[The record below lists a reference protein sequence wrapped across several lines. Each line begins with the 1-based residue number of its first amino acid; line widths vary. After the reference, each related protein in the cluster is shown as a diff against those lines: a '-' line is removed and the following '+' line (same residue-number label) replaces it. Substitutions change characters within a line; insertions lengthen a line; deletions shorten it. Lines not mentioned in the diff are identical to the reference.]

1 MNLNFSDEQNLLRD
15 SVSRFCTSDYDF
27 ETRMKSVNSDSGFSK
42 EHWKLFADLGWLAV
56 PFDEE
61 LGGLGGD
68 VLDLSILFEE
78 FGKSIVVEPYLAN
91 VVLAGGVLKRSGFDK
106 KDEYLSSIVSGEK
119 QFSLANYEPE
129 KGYNLE
135 NIETVL
141 DDKGLLNGS
150 KSTVLNAPN
159 ADYFIVFSKKGDDFC
174 FSLVSKDAEGLTLK
188 SYKTYDGFMSG
199 ELTFKN
205 CKPEAIIQEKGALNN
220 LEEVMKDAIVCIS
233 AEAVGAMEK
242 CYRLTIEYTQQRE
255 QFGSPLSKFQALQHR
270 MVDMFMETEY
280 TKSFLLKVLATEDK
294 DEKTKLIY
302 GLKNQISKSG
312 KLVGEEAVQLH
323 GGMGVTEEMSIG
335 HYLKRLMVIAN
346 IFGSADFYLQKYI
359 NS

>member
-141 DDKGLLNGS
+141 DDKGLLSGS

-159 ADYFIVFSKKGDDFC
+159 AD
-174 FSLVSKDAEGLTLK
+174 
-188 SYKTYDGFMSG
+188 
-199 ELTFKN
+199 
-205 CKPEAIIQEKGALNN
+205 
-220 LEEVMKDAIVCIS
+220 
-233 AEAVGAMEK
+233 
-242 CYRLTIEYTQQRE
+242 
-255 QFGSPLSKFQALQHR
+255 
-270 MVDMFMETEY
+270 
-280 TKSFLLKVLATEDK
+280 
-294 DEKTKLIY
+294 
-302 GLKNQISKSG
+302 
-312 KLVGEEAVQLH
+312 
-323 GGMGVTEEMSIG
+323 
-335 HYLKRLMVIAN
+335 
-346 IFGSADFYLQKYI
+346 
-359 NS
+359 

>member
-78 FGKSIVVEPYLAN
+78 FGKSIVVEPCLAN
-91 VVLAGGVLKRSGFDK
+91 VVLADGVLKRSGFDK
-106 KDEYLSSIVSGEK
+106 KDEYLSSIISGEK
-119 QFSLANYEPE
+119 RFCLANYERA

-141 DDKGLLNGS
+141 DDKSLLNGS

-159 ADYFIVFSKKGDDFC
+159 ADYFIVFSKKGGDFC
-174 FSLVSKDAEGLTLK
+174 FSLVSKDAEGLNLK
-188 SYKTYDGFMSG
+188 SYKTYDGFVLFLGSKNVSCVLFWRVLRLAFRVVSHVSCVLCRSPSG
-199 ELTFKN
+199 LRW
-205 CKPEAIIQEKGALNN
+205 
-220 LEEVMKDAIVCIS
+220 EVDSVCCVGGEYCIVSYVVWVVFGEIV
-233 AEAVGAMEK
+233 AV
-242 CYRLTIEYTQQRE
+242 CLFRTVYC
-255 QFGSPLSKFQALQHR
+255 
-270 MVDMFMETEY
+270 VW
-280 TKSFLLKVLATEDK
+280 FLV
-294 DEKTKLIY
+294 
-302 GLKNQISKSG
+302 
-312 KLVGEEAVQLH
+312 
-323 GGMGVTEEMSIG
+323 
-335 HYLKRLMVIAN
+335 
-346 IFGSADFYLQKYI
+346 
-359 NS
+359 